1 MYTSSKS
8 TNAKPMG
15 TISARMFQRGTAI
28 NVNMDTSSYSINAK
42 PLGTISYA
50 IDIDRNDFSLVVIS
64 TESLYQLSILLYV
77 RLQLGLNS
85 A

>member
-1 MYTSSKS
+1 
-8 TNAKPMG
+8 MG

-42 PLGTISYA
+42 PLDTISYA
-50 IDIDRNDFSLVVIS
+50 IDIDRNDFSLVVVS
-64 TESLYQLSILLYV
+64 TESLYQLRILLYV

>member
-1 MYTSSKS
+1 
-8 TNAKPMG
+8 MG

-42 PLGTISYA
+42 PLGTTSYA
-50 IDIDRNDFSLVVIS
+50 IDIDRNDFSLVVVS
-64 TESLYQLSILLYV
+64 TESLYQLRILLYV